1 MKQIIISF
9 FFFIFSFNIGAEE
22 LSSWGQLVKRGNTYF
37 KKSDNKPFTGVL
49 KNFFETGELSVI
61 DHFKNGKQHGNF
73 KSFHRNGELSM
84 EGEFIEGK
92 QNGEWSEFYDNG
104 SLYWKLEYT
113 NGKKEDGLFRMYHKN
128 GAIKSEV
135 LYENDRPA
143 SNWVYY
149 DENGKKERIDF
160 YEDGKFFYEK
170 YFD

>member
-1 MKQIIISF
+1 
-9 FFFIFSFNIGAEE
+9 
-22 LSSWGQLVKRGNTYF
+22 
-37 KKSDNKPFTGVL
+37 
-49 KNFFETGELSVI
+49 
-61 DHFKNGKQHGNF
+61 
-73 KSFHRNGELSM
+73 M

-135 LYENDRPA
+135 LNENDRPA